1 MTREISP
8 MRSLLNILLI
18 VILVFPLNAG
28 AAAWMAMSM
37 DDVAHPEMAGYSHAL
52 QVMHSAE
59 LDGAAVAESSSP
71 HGEHD
76 SADCEE
82 HCASC
87 SNHCSST
94 AIISSHHNLFD
105 KDEQRAGYLAGMTL
119 YRHETLFRP
128 PISA

>member
-1 MTREISP
+1 
-8 MRSLLNILLI
+8 MRTLLNSLLI

-37 DDVAHPEMAGYSHAL
+37 DDAAHLEMAGHSHAL
-52 QVMHSAE
+52 QAMSPAGM
-59 LDGAAVAESSSP
+59 DGAVVAESSSP
-71 HGEHD
+71 HSEHN

-94 AIISSHHNLFD
+94 AIISCHHNLFD
-105 KDEQRAGYLAGMTL
+105 TDEQRADFLAGMTL

>member
-1 MTREISP
+1 
-8 MRSLLNILLI
+8 MRILLNSLLI

-37 DDVAHPEMAGYSHAL
+37 DDTAHLEMAGHSHAHAL
-52 QVMHSAE
+52 QMMPPAGI
-59 LDGAAVAESSSP
+59 DGPVVAQSSSP
-71 HGEHD
+71 HSEHN

-105 KDEQRAGYLAGMTL
+105 TDEQRVDFLAGMTL
-119 YRHETLFRP
+119 YRHEMLFRP
-128 PISA
+128 PIFA